1 MKTWRF
7 LTKISLYFE
16 NGTMYGYIYNAR
28 RILTCMRSIE
38 SNGVISSRFQGHDI
52 LTSNDSKMVKD
63 RDIVTTAEVV
73 CDLSIGTNF
82 NDPER
87 PLTQVSKSRQY
98 STLNISLT
106 VEHRGILTMKDEQEL
121 IRDLSNV
128 PFPMTF
134 SDL

>member
-1 MKTWRF
+1 
-7 LTKISLYFE
+7 
-16 NGTMYGYIYNAR
+16 
-28 RILTCMRSIE
+28 
-38 SNGVISSRFQGHDI
+38 
-52 LTSNDSKMVKD
+52 MVQD